1 MSVLWIYGYG
11 SLGGK
16 TMSGLNCSVCGKWV
30 GKDGFTEAKGSVR
43 AAGIAGH
50 KPDDRAIRKR
60 TQAGMGRMGKRTTRN
75 NADGDMNMKTEI
87 LEQDR
92 TMVTTT
98 QNKYLL
104 QLATG
109 PKTTTDFMREF
120 MVSIPAAAKMLA
132 VIREKGLLTSK
143 RKKGT
148 VGNVKIHTLTAPYD
162 ELNIII
168 GTNSKGAKITE
179 EEILYAA
186 ILRNAGLTGQRLT
199 TQFIKVFQNRNK
211 HTVIKH
217 IVIKARRAG
226 LCR

>member
-1 MSVLWIYGYG
+1 
-11 SLGGK
+11 
-16 TMSGLNCSVCGKWV
+16 
-30 GKDGFTEAKGSVR
+30 
-43 AAGIAGH
+43 
-50 KPDDRAIRKR
+50 
-60 TQAGMGRMGKRTTRN
+60 MGCMGKRTTRN

-87 LEQDR
+87 PKQDW

-162 ELNIII
+162 ELNITI
-168 GTNSKGAKITE
+168 GTNAIGIRIIE
-179 EEILYAA
+179 EEIIYAA
-186 ILRNAGLTGQRLT
+186 ILRNAGLTGQRLS
-199 TQFIKVFQNRNK
+199 TQFLKVFPSRNK
-211 HTVIKH
+211 HTIIKH
-217 IVIKARRAG
+217 IVIKARRRG